1 MLEALA
7 RANEGHALAYGDD
20 PWTRRCEDAFRD
32 LLGDVTTL
40 LTFNGTGANVLALG
54 TLLGP
59 AEAVVCTQ
67 SSHIATDET
76 GAPERVLGVKL
87 IDVPSTDG
95 KLVPDQ
101 LDELAHLLGQVHH
114 AQPGVVSITQ
124 STELGT
130 VYTPDEVA
138 AICERAHS
146 YGMTV
151 HLDGAR
157 LANAAAAL
165 GGSVAALRAI
175 TVDAGVDVL
184 TFGGTKNGL
193 FGGEAVVYLR
203 PELAR
208 RALYLRKQ
216 VTQLPSK
223 LRFVAA
229 QFLALLDGDRWLE
242 LAGHANDMARQLHL
256 ATSDLPGVDHAGPPV
271 VNSLFPV
278 LDPGLIGPL
287 RDWSFFWDWDVA
299 SHQVRWMTAWD
310 TMQADVDAF
319 AAGVRAAAAEL
330 APTAR
335 ST

>member
-1 MLEALA
+1 VLEALA

-310 TMQADVDAF
+310 TTQADVDAF